1 MGITL
6 HQCQAAAQRQGLE
19 QSSTQQASFVTG
31 EMPKQP
37 LFFRVKLVCVSGEAE
52 VLRDGGEADSI
63 CAVCLSLKVF
73 GLDWT

>member
-19 QSSTQQASFVTG
+19 QSSTQQASIVTG

-37 LFFRVKLVCVSGEAE
+37 LLFKVKLVCVSGDAE
-52 VLRDGGEADSI
+52 VLHDGGAADSI
-63 CAVCLSLKVF
+63 CVVCLSVKVF